1 MFLITVAFG
10 ASSSHAVTP
19 GGHDGDQKQQENYAK
34 ESFHPN
40 SLLFKNRRFSPIGL
54 GFKVFFG
61 LRLLSVFSGQ
71 FNQFFTFF
79 PNFRGKGLF
88 AGFRRLTE
96 KFIYICFGNGIDPTP
111 EK

>member
-54 GFKVFFG
+54 GSKVFFLDYAFYQYLDNISIIFWHFTLQWQRSG
-61 LRLLSVFSGQ
+61 LHNLNL
-71 FNQFFTFF
+71 
-79 PNFRGKGLF
+79 
-88 AGFRRLTE
+88 
-96 KFIYICFGNGIDPTP
+96 
-111 EK
+111 

>member
-1 MFLITVAFG
+1 MFLITMTFG

-19 GGHDGDQKQQENYAK
+19 GGHDGGQKQQKNYAK

-54 GFKVFFG
+54 GSKVFFG

-79 PNFRGKGLF
+79 PDFRGKGLF
-88 AGFRRLTE
+88 
-96 KFIYICFGNGIDPTP
+96 K
-111 EK
+111 

>member
-19 GGHDGDQKQQENYAK
+19 GGHDGGQKQQENYAK

-54 GFKVFFG
+54 GSKVFFWTMPFINIF
-61 LRLLSVFSGQ
+61 RTIQSVFYV
-71 FNQFFTFF
+71 F
-79 PNFRGKGLF
+79 PRFPRKRPF
-88 AGFRRLTE
+88 
-96 KFIYICFGNGIDPTP
+96 
-111 EK
+111 